1 MLMAR
6 MVATVKQV
14 SPADPPKE
22 ADSSLIQPLAL
33 VSSPQDCGLDAEFLL
48 GFPKHSSLPG
58 KPQESLTRHL
68 AGGVWA
74 HLALV
79 FDL

>member
-14 SPADPPKE
+14 SPPDPAGKRKRLH
-22 ADSSLIQPLAL
+22 STLGLSL
-33 VSSPQDCGLDAEFLL
+33 LL
-48 GFPKHSSLPG
+48 GCRVPRGLSKGQLLPT
-58 KPQESLTRHL
+58 ETL
-68 AGGVWA
+68 GVDNHKSGRGWA
-74 HLALV
+74 LILPIG